1 MFMEKLEKNQK
12 KETENGAIGYKTSGS
27 KLVDL
32 NFGIPS
38 YRKSIDKDLFLQA
51 LHENQN
57 LALRWLLY
65 LRDIDFGVGERK
77 SFREFLLVLIEE
89 NPVLA
94 IKFFKL
100 VPIENFGRWD
110 DVAFVAYKTTN
121 KEVSDFLAQKIFNQ
135 LLVDLQGV
143 DNNLPI
149 SLCAKWM
156 PSINAS
162 SSETRRMAKFF
173 QKKFMLSVSAYRKML
188 SKLRAYLEVLE
199 TRISKNDWDK
209 VDYSRV
215 PSKAN
220 ILYRDAFMR
229 HDSERRKEYLK
240 ELAKGNTKINAQSM
254 FLYDIVHAYFSSIPN
269 FEYTW
274 HYMRKHNLLVDK
286 TLEELWK
293 AQVKPDNFKN
303 TLVVRDGSGSMTVT
317 VSNSSSVSAL
327 DVADSISLYCAENNS
342 GEFKNKFI
350 TFSRN
355 AKLVDVSNCHTLAEK
370 LVELRKHD
378 ECENTNIENVFDL
391 ILDTAV
397 RNNLKQED
405 LPANILIISDMEFD
419 MATYDYFSSHSKKVT
434 STLFDKISAKYAE
447 YGYTLPKLIFW
458 NVNSRTNTIPITENH
473 CGVILISGFS
483 KSLVNMVMS
492 SEIDPYKALVSELM
506 KPRYDIIDKLD

>member
-38 YRKSIDKDLFLQA
+38 YRKNIDKDLFLQA

-77 SFREFLLVLIEE
+77 SFREFLLVLIKE

-94 IKFFKL
+94 LKFFKL

-110 DVAFVAYKTTN
+110 DIVFVAYKTTN
-121 KEVSDFLAQKIFNQ
+121 REVSDFLTQKIFNQ

-162 SSETRRMAKFF
+162 SNETRRMAKFF
-173 QKKFMLSVSAYRKML
+173 QKRFMLSVSAYRKML
-188 SKLRAYLEVLE
+188 SRLRAYLEVLE

-229 HDSERRKEYLK
+229 HDSERREKYLK
-240 ELAKGNTKINAQSM
+240 ELSKGNTKINAQSM
-254 FLYDIVHAYFSSIPN
+254 FLYDIVHAYFKNMPN
-269 FEYTW
+269 MHYSFENKYNL
-274 HYMRKHNLLVDK
+274 HYVDS

-303 TLVVRDGSGSMTVT
+303 TLVVRDGSGSMTCT
-317 VSNSSSVSAL
+317 LSNSSSVTAL

-378 ECENTNIENVFDL
+378 ECENTNIENVFNL

-397 RNNLKQED
+397 RNNLRQED
-405 LPANILIISDMEFD
+405 LPANVLIISDMEFD
-419 MATYDYFSSHSKKVT
+419 MATCDYFSSHSKKVT
-434 STLFDKISAKYAE
+434 STLFDKISDKYDE
-447 YGYTLPKLIFW
+447 YGYKLPKLIFW
-458 NVNSRTNTIPITENH
+458 NVNSRTNTVPITENH